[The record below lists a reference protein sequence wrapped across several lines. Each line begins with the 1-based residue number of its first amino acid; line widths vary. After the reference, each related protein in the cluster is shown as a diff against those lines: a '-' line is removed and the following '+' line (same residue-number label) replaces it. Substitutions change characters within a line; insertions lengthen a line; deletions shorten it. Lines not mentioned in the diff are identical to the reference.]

1 MVIAVTITEQITEIK
16 AKYPEAWEYIKEMLD
31 YRESKGEQEALAPE
45 LPRFDDND
53 ELIGG

>member
-1 MVIAVTITEQITEIK
+1 MTITEQITEIK

-31 YRESKGEQEALAPE
+31 YRESIGEQEALAPE